1 MEKKK
6 IVAIIQARVTSSRF
20 PNKILQKIG
29 NKTLIDILIDRVK
42 KSRHIDKI
50 VLAIPKNKKNE
61 IIRKKIKNNVSIFS
75 GSEND
80 VLDRYYKAAKKFK
93 AKIIVRICGDCPLI
107 DPNVIDN
114 IIRCY
119 KNNDFDY
126 VSNTIEP
133 TFPDGLDVE
142 VFNFDIL
149 KKTWKEAKNDKER
162 ENVTQYILQ
171 KSKFRKKNIAY
182 KKDLSFLRLTIDEKI
197 DFEQIKKVYSNF
209 NKNNF
214 FGIDEIYKLYIKDK
228 DLFKI
233 NSDIKRN
240 EGSLLNTGQ
249 KLWKRA
255 KTIIPGG
262 NMLLSKR
269 PEMYLPKKWP
279 TYYSKAKGCY
289 IWDMDNVK
297 YTDLSLMSVGTNI
310 LGYSN
315 KNVDNTVIKSIK
327 KSNMSSLNCPE
338 EIFLTEKLIKMHP
351 HFEMARFARTGGE
364 ANLIAIRIGRA
375 ASGKDKVAICGY
387 HGWHDWYLS
396 ANHNSHDKKGILKNH
411 LLPGLSTLGVPKN
424 LKNTIYPFR
433 FNDFKALENI
443 CKNNKIGVIKME
455 IFRNFPPKKGFL
467 QKVRK
472 LANEKKIVLIFDEC
486 TSGFRETFGGLH
498 LKYKVNPDICILGK
512 ALGNGFAI
520 TTILGKRKIME
531 NAQKTFI
538 SSTFWTERSGYVAA
552 LKTLEIMEKLKSW
565 EYISRQGDKL
575 KKQIKKISNK
585 NKLKVDISGLS
596 SCPSYNIKS
605 DNWNKYKTFI
615 TQELLKN
622 KILGAN
628 TTYLSICHNDKIL
641 KNYINILDK
650 IFKKIKECEKGKIQI
665 SEILNYDEC
674 HTGFKR
680 LN

>member
-93 AKIIVRICGDCPLI
+93 AKIIVRICGDCPLT

-396 ANHNSHDKKGILKNH
+396 ANHNSHDKKGILKDH